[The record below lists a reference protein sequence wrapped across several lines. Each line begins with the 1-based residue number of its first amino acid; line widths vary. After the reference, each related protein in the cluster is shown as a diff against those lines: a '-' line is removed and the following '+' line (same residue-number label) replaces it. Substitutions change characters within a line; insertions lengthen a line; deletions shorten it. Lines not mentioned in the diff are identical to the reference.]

1 MSATAVVTERGLGR
15 GCRRKAR
22 KILKRLSRRRGRHC
36 LHNFYFYHKLLQ
48 SWLPLERF
56 VAFFCKVL
64 MMAIYQRMSSFF
76 FMTIIWM
83 KQENAFWLVLSC
95 DPLEDRHIDHVNG
108 YFFNQIKQM
117 HSMLP
122 WVCRKCVKNISDTL
136 SCASCATLQF
146 LSNFY
151 DIYNPL
157 LNRRTKT
164 QNL

>member
-1 MSATAVVTERGLGR
+1 MASFREIRS
-15 GCRRKAR
+15 
-22 KILKRLSRRRGRHC
+22 I
-36 LHNFYFYHKLLQ
+36 LLQ
-48 SWLPLERF
+48 SFDDGDISEDEFLL
-56 VAFFCKVL
+56 L
-64 MMAIYQRMSSFF
+64 YDDNL
-76 FMTIIWM
+76 M
-83 KQENAFWLVLSC
+83 KQEHTFSLVLSC
-95 DPLEDRHIDHVNG
+95 DLLEDRHIDHVNT

-117 HSMLP
+117 YSMLP

-157 LNRRTKT
+157 LNRCTKT

>member
-1 MSATAVVTERGLGR
+1 MPSQGTKNPCETKS
-15 GCRRKAR
+15 KAR
-22 KILKRLSRRRGRHC
+22 AALFTYFRFLSQITSVMASFREIRSI
-36 LHNFYFYHKLLQ
+36 LLQ
-48 SWLPLERF
+48 SFDDGDISEDEFLL
-56 VAFFCKVL
+56 L
-64 MMAIYQRMSSFF
+64 YDDNL
-76 FMTIIWM
+76 M
-83 KQENAFWLVLSC
+83 KQEHAFWLVLSC
-95 DPLEDRHIDHVNG
+95 DLLEDRHIDHVNT

-157 LNRRTKT
+157 LNRCTKT